1 MDDDIIYSDILNLEK
16 DILHIEETLVEFLNL
31 KYEEGIKK
39 SLHQLESNLRYL
51 SILANGAPINKNED
65 RKIMDFLRIHY
76 NYFKN
81 YLYLHNLRYYFQIT
95 PIQFKLKIYAEKI
108 WKKNQKLNKKLFNV
122 LFVQVTKQ

>member
-1 MDDDIIYSDILNLEK
+1 MKWVDDDIIYNDILNLEK

-65 RKIMDFLRIHY
+65 RKIMDFLRTHY
-76 NYFKN
+76 D
-81 YLYLHNLRYYFQIT
+81 YLQKLSVPAYLRY
-95 PIQFKLKIYAEKI
+95 
-108 WKKNQKLNKKLFNV
+108 
-122 LFVQVTKQ
+122 

>member
-1 MDDDIIYSDILNLEK
+1 MGLMYDDTIHNDILNLEK
-16 DILHIEETLVEFLNL
+16 EIIYVEKTLVEFLNL

-76 NYFKN
+76 NY
-81 YLYLHNLRYYFQIT
+81 L
-95 PIQFKLKIYAEKI
+95 
-108 WKKNQKLNKKLFNV
+108 QKLSV
-122 LFVQVTKQ
+122 PA

>member
-1 MDDDIIYSDILNLEK
+1 MANDIIYSDILNLEK

-76 NYFKN
+76 D
-81 YLYLHNLRYYFQIT
+81 YL
-95 PIQFKLKIYAEKI
+95 
-108 WKKNQKLNKKLFNV
+108 QKLSIPA
-122 LFVQVTKQ
+122 

>member
-1 MDDDIIYSDILNLEK
+1 MKWVDDDIIYNDILNLEK

-39 SLHQLESNLRYL
+39 SLRQLESNLRYL

-76 NYFKN
+76 D
-81 YLYLHNLRYYFQIT
+81 YL
-95 PIQFKLKIYAEKI
+95 
-108 WKKNQKLNKKLFNV
+108 QKLSV
-122 LFVQVTKQ
+122 PA

>member
-1 MDDDIIYSDILNLEK
+1 MANDIIYSDILNLEK

-39 SLHQLESNLRYL
+39 SLRQLESNLRYL

-76 NYFKN
+76 D
-81 YLYLHNLRYYFQIT
+81 YL
-95 PIQFKLKIYAEKI
+95 
-108 WKKNQKLNKKLFNV
+108 QKLSV
-122 LFVQVTKQ
+122 PA

>member
-1 MDDDIIYSDILNLEK
+1 MYANKISNDIINLER

-65 RKIMDFLRIHY
+65 RKTMDFLRTHY
-76 NYFKN
+76 NY
-81 YLYLHNLRYYFQIT
+81 L
-95 PIQFKLKIYAEKI
+95 
-108 WKKNQKLNKKLFNV
+108 QKLSV
-122 LFVQVTKQ
+122 PA

>member
-1 MDDDIIYSDILNLEK
+1 MDDNIIYSDILNLEK

-65 RKIMDFLRIHY
+65 RKIMDFLRTHY
-76 NYFKN
+76 D
-81 YLYLHNLRYYFQIT
+81 YL
-95 PIQFKLKIYAEKI
+95 
-108 WKKNQKLNKKLFNV
+108 QKLSV
-122 LFVQVTKQ
+122 PA

>member
-1 MDDDIIYSDILNLEK
+1 MADDIIYSDILNLEK

-39 SLHQLESNLRYL
+39 SLRQLESNLRYL

-76 NYFKN
+76 D
-81 YLYLHNLRYYFQIT
+81 YL
-95 PIQFKLKIYAEKI
+95 
-108 WKKNQKLNKKLFNV
+108 QKLSV
-122 LFVQVTKQ
+122 PA

>member
-1 MDDDIIYSDILNLEK
+1 MDNDIIYSDILNLEK

-65 RKIMDFLRIHY
+65 RKIMDFLRTHY
-76 NYFKN
+76 D
-81 YLYLHNLRYYFQIT
+81 YL
-95 PIQFKLKIYAEKI
+95 
-108 WKKNQKLNKKLFNV
+108 QKLSV
-122 LFVQVTKQ
+122 PA

>member
-1 MDDDIIYSDILNLEK
+1 MKWVDDDIIYNDILNLEK

-76 NYFKN
+76 D
-81 YLYLHNLRYYFQIT
+81 YL
-95 PIQFKLKIYAEKI
+95 
-108 WKKNQKLNKKLFNV
+108 QKLSV
-122 LFVQVTKQ
+122 PA

>member
-1 MDDDIIYSDILNLEK
+1 VDDNIIYSDILNLEK

-65 RKIMDFLRIHY
+65 RKIMDFLRTHY
-76 NYFKN
+76 D
-81 YLYLHNLRYYFQIT
+81 YL
-95 PIQFKLKIYAEKI
+95 
-108 WKKNQKLNKKLFNV
+108 QKLSV
-122 LFVQVTKQ
+122 PA

>member
-1 MDDDIIYSDILNLEK
+1 MYDDIIHNNILNLEK
-16 DILHIEETLVEFLNL
+16 EIIYVEKTLVEFLNL

-76 NYFKN
+76 NY
-81 YLYLHNLRYYFQIT
+81 L
-95 PIQFKLKIYAEKI
+95 
-108 WKKNQKLNKKLFNV
+108 QKLSV
-122 LFVQVTKQ
+122 PA